1 MDLLANLSLGLA
13 TAATAQNLMYC
24 FVGVFLGTFIG
35 VLPGVGPL
43 AAVAMLLPVSF
54 YLPPETALV
63 MLAGVYYGAEYG
75 GSIASIL
82 LNIPGTPSASVTCL
96 DGYPMA
102 QQGRAGVAL
111 FATAMASMFGALF
124 GVVVM
129 VLLSP
134 KLAEFALLFQ
144 PAEYFSVMVLGL
156 VAASIVNS
164 TGAVRGLMMVCLG
177 ILLGTVGVDV
187 NSGETRFTGGFQEL
201 RDGVSLVVV
210 AMGLFGI
217 SEVMVSLRGATKSY
231 AGAGLTGSMLPTAR
245 EWLRSLM
252 PALRGS
258 AVGSFFGTLPGTG
271 QTVASF
277 VGYALEKRVNKR
289 GASFGTG
296 AIEGVVVPESANNA
310 AAQTAFI
317 PTLTLGIPGSTTMA
331 LMLGALMIHGITPGP
346 RLISEHPE
354 LFWGLVVSFVFGN
367 IFLLIL
373 NIPLIGLWVR
383 DPAGAASLPL
393 SDGDRA
399 DLCRRL
405 QHLEF
410 AHRCLDD
417 AALRVD
423 RLCAAAVPLRAGSD
437 VDRLRAGPDDGGIFP
452 PRHAL
457 VAWRSERVPDPA
469 GQCPAA
475 WGGSPVAGCHRAAVA
490 VLAGFGPAGGAAPRL
505 SAPHRGFAI
514 DNRAEVRAISGT
526 ARPRGPRWRNP
537 EFW

>member
-1 MDLLANLSLGLA
+1 MELLSNLALGFA
-13 TAATAQNLMYC
+13 TAATVYNLTYC

-102 QQGRAGVAL
+102 RDGRAGVAL
-111 FATAMASMFGALF
+111 FSTAIASFFGAIF

-134 KLAEFALLFQ
+134 ALAEFALLFG
-144 PAEYFSVMVLGL
+144 PAEYFAVMVLGL
-156 VAASIVNS
+156 VAASVVS
-164 TGAVRGLMMVCLG
+164 TSGAMRGVMMVCLG
-177 ILLGTVGVDV
+177 ILLGTVGVDI
-187 NSGETRFTGGFQEL
+187 NSGETRFVAGMPEL

-217 SEVMVSLRGATKSY
+217 SEVMVSARGATRSY
-231 AGAGLTGSMLPTAR
+231 ATERISMSNFFPTR
-245 EWLRSLM
+245 SEWLRSIG

-258 AVGSFFGTLPGTG
+258 SVGSFFGTLPGTG

-277 VGYALEKRVNKR
+277 VGYALEKRISPR
-289 GASFGTG
+289 GDKFGTG
-296 AIEGVVVPESANNA
+296 QIEGVVVPESANNA

-354 LFWGLVVSFVFGN
+354 LFWGLIVSFLFGN
-367 IFLLIL
+367 LFLLVL

-383 DPAGAASLPL
+383 LLRVPHYFLYPTVVVLICVGVYSIDNSIFDIWMTLAFGMLGYVLRLFRFEPAPLLIGFVLGPMMEEFFRRAMLLSRGDPMVFLERPGSAALLGVAVVLLLATAVP
-393 SDGDRA
+393 
-399 DLCRRL
+399 RRL
-405 QHLEF
+405 Y
-410 AHRCLDD
+410 
-417 AALRVD
+417 
-423 RLCAAAVPLRAGSD
+423 P
-437 VDRLRAGPDDGGIFP
+437 
-452 PRHAL
+452 
-457 VAWRSERVPDPA
+457 W
-469 GQCPAA
+469 
-475 WGGSPVAGCHRAAVA
+475 
-490 VLAGFGPAGGAAPRL
+490 
-505 SAPHRGFAI
+505 
-514 DNRAEVRAISGT
+514 NRAT
-526 ARPRGPRWRNP
+526 
-537 EFW
+537 

>member
-1 MDLLANLSLGLA
+1 MELLGNLALGFSTAASVQNLS
-13 TAATAQNLMYC
+13 YC

-82 LNIPGTPSASVTCL
+82 LNIPGTPSASVTCI

-102 QQGRAGVAL
+102 RQGRAGVAL
-111 FATAMASMFGALF
+111 FITAVASMAGAMF

-156 VAASIVNS
+156 VAASVVSS
-164 TGAVRGLMMVCLG
+164 TGATRGLMMVCLG
-177 ILLGTVGVDV
+177 ILLGTIGVDV
-187 NSGETRFTGGFQEL
+187 NSGDTRYTAGIAEL
-201 RDGVSLVVV
+201 RDGISLVVV
-210 AMGLFGI
+210 AMGLFGVA
-217 SEVMVSLRGATKSY
+217 EVMVSLRGATKSY
-231 AGAGLTGSMLPTAR
+231 AVEGLTGSFFPTR
-245 EWLRSLM
+245 SEWRRSLM

-258 AVGSFFGTLPGTG
+258 AIGSFFGTLPGTG

-277 VGYALEKRVNKR
+277 VGYAIEKRVNPR
-289 GASFGTG
+289 RHEFGQG

-331 LMLGALMIHGITPGP
+331 LMLGALLIHGITPGP
-346 RLISEHPE
+346 RLITEHPE

-367 IFLLIL
+367 LFLLIL
-373 NIPLIGLWVR
+373 NIPLIRLWVGLLR
-383 DPAGAASLPL
+383 VPHYYLYPTVIVLICVGVYSISNSMTDVWMTLIFGVIGYVLRLFRFEPAPMLIGFVLGPMMEEYFRRAMLLSRGDPMVFIERPGS
-393 SDGDRA
+393 
-399 DLCRRL
+399 
-405 QHLEF
+405 
-410 AHRCLDD
+410 
-417 AALRVD
+417 AAL
-423 RLCAAAVPLRAGSD
+423 L
-437 VDRLRAGPDDGGIFP
+437 
-452 PRHAL
+452 
-457 VAWRSERVPDPA
+457 
-469 GQCPAA
+469 
-475 WGGSPVAGCHRAAVA
+475 AVA
-490 VLAGFGPAGGAAPRL
+490 ALMLLATVLPWGRWVSLGGRRDA
-505 SAPHRGFAI
+505 
-514 DNRAEVRAISGT
+514 
-526 ARPRGPRWRNP
+526 
-537 EFW
+537 

>member
-1 MDLLANLSLGLA
+1 MDLLSNLALGFA
-13 TAATAQNLMYC
+13 TAATLYNLTYC

-102 QQGRAGVAL
+102 RDGRAGVAL
-111 FATAMASMFGALF
+111 FSTAIASFFGAIF

-134 KLAEFALLFQ
+134 ALAEFALLFG
-144 PAEYFSVMVLGL
+144 PAEYFAVMVLGL
-156 VAASIVNS
+156 VAASVVS
-164 TGAVRGLMMVCLG
+164 TSGAMRGVMMVCLG
-177 ILLGTVGVDV
+177 ILLGTVGVDI
-187 NSGETRFTGGFQEL
+187 NSGETRFVAGMPEL

-217 SEVMVSLRGATKSY
+217 SEVMVSARGATRSY
-231 AGAGLTGSMLPTAR
+231 ATERISMSNFFPTR
-245 EWLRSLM
+245 SEWLRSIG

-258 AVGSFFGTLPGTG
+258 SVGSFFGTLPGTG

-277 VGYALEKRVNKR
+277 VGYALEKRISPR
-289 GASFGTG
+289 GDKFGTG
-296 AIEGVVVPESANNA
+296 QIEGVVVPESANNA

-354 LFWGLVVSFVFGN
+354 LFWGLIVSFLFGN
-367 IFLLIL
+367 LFLLVL

-383 DPAGAASLPL
+383 LLRVPHYFLYPTVVVLICVGVYSIDNSIFDIWMTLAFGVLGYVLRLFRFEPAPLLIGFVLGPMMEEFFRRAMLLSRGDPMVFLERPGSAALLGVAGVLLLATAVP
-393 SDGDRA
+393 
-399 DLCRRL
+399 RRL
-405 QHLEF
+405 Y
-410 AHRCLDD
+410 
-417 AALRVD
+417 
-423 RLCAAAVPLRAGSD
+423 P
-437 VDRLRAGPDDGGIFP
+437 
-452 PRHAL
+452 
-457 VAWRSERVPDPA
+457 W
-469 GQCPAA
+469 
-475 WGGSPVAGCHRAAVA
+475 
-490 VLAGFGPAGGAAPRL
+490 
-505 SAPHRGFAI
+505 
-514 DNRAEVRAISGT
+514 NRAT
-526 ARPRGPRWRNP
+526 
-537 EFW
+537 

>member
-1 MDLLANLSLGLA
+1 MELLSNLALGFA
-13 TAATAQNLMYC
+13 TAATVYNLTYC

-102 QQGRAGVAL
+102 RDGRAGVAL
-111 FATAMASMFGALF
+111 FSTAIASFFGAIF

-134 KLAEFALLFQ
+134 ALAEFALLFG
-144 PAEYFSVMVLGL
+144 PAEYFAVMVLGL
-156 VAASIVNS
+156 VAASVVS
-164 TGAVRGLMMVCLG
+164 TSGALRGVMMVCLG
-177 ILLGTVGVDV
+177 ILLGTVGVDI
-187 NSGETRFTGGFQEL
+187 NSGETRFVVGMPEL

-217 SEVMVSLRGATKSY
+217 SEVMVSARGATRSY
-231 AGAGLTGSMLPTAR
+231 ATERISMSKFLPTR
-245 EWLRSLM
+245 SEWLRSIG
-252 PALRGS
+252 PAIRGS
-258 AVGSFFGTLPGTG
+258 AIGSFFGTLPGTG

-277 VGYALEKRVNKR
+277 VGYALEKRISPR
-289 GASFGTG
+289 GDKFGTG
-296 AIEGVVVPESANNA
+296 QIEGVVVPEAANNA

-354 LFWGLVVSFVFGN
+354 LFWGLIVSFLFGN
-367 IFLLIL
+367 LFLLIL

-383 DPAGAASLPL
+383 LLRVPHYYLYPTVVVLICVGVYSIDNSIFDIWMTLAFGVLGYVLRLFRFEPAPLLIGFVLGPMMEEFFRRAMLLSRGDPMVF
-393 SDGDRA
+393 
-399 DLCRRL
+399 
-405 QHLEF
+405 LE
-410 AHRCLDD
+410 RPGS
-417 AALRVD
+417 AAL
-423 RLCAAAVPLRAGSD
+423 L
-437 VDRLRAGPDDGGIFP
+437 GI
-452 PRHAL
+452 AL
-457 VAWRSERVPDPA
+457 VLL
-469 GQCPAA
+469 
-475 WGGSPVAGCHRAAVA
+475 
-490 VLAGFGPAGGAAPRL
+490 LATAIPRRFL
-505 SAPHRGFAI
+505 PW
-514 DNRAEVRAISGT
+514 
-526 ARPRGPRWRNP
+526 ARPA
-537 EFW
+537 

>member
-1 MDLLANLSLGLA
+1 MDLISNLALGFSTATTVTNLF
-13 TAATAQNLMYC
+13 YC

-54 YLPPETALV
+54 YLEPTTALV

-82 LNIPGTPSASVTCL
+82 LNIPGTPSSSVTCI

-111 FATAMASMFGALF
+111 FATSVASFFGGVF
-124 GVVVM
+124 GVIVM
-129 VLLSP
+129 VLLAP
-134 KLAEFALLFQ
+134 RLAEFALLFQ

-156 VAASIVNS
+156 IAASIVS
-164 TGAVRGLMMVCLG
+164 SSGVLRGLMMVCLG
-177 ILLGTVGVDV
+177 ILLGTIGVDV
-187 NSGETRFTGGFQEL
+187 NSGDTRFTGGVPEL

-231 AGAGLTGSMLPTAR
+231 AGQNVRGRDIFPTRA
-245 EWLRSLM
+245 EWRRSFL
-252 PALRGS
+252 PALRGAS
-258 AVGSFFGTLPGTG
+258 IGSFFGTLPGTG

-277 VGYALEKRVNKR
+277 VGYALEKKVSPNK
-289 GASFGTG
+289 AQFGSG

-346 RLISEHPE
+346 RLISDHPD
-354 LFWGLVVSFVFGN
+354 LFWGLVVSFLFGN
-367 IFLLIL
+367 FFLLVL

-383 DPAGAASLPL
+383 LLRVPHYYLYPTVIIMICVGVYGISNSLTDVWATLAFGLIGYVLRLFRFEPAPMLIGFVLGPMMEEFFRRAMLLSRGDPMVF
-393 SDGDRA
+393 
-399 DLCRRL
+399 
-405 QHLEF
+405 LE
-410 AHRCLDD
+410 RPGS
-417 AALRVD
+417 AALLALGALL
-423 RLCAAAVPLRAGSD
+423 LCASALPIKSILRQ
-437 VDRLRAGPDDGGIFP
+437 LLKRA
-452 PRHAL
+452 
-457 VAWRSERVPDPA
+457 
-469 GQCPAA
+469 
-475 WGGSPVAGCHRAAVA
+475 
-490 VLAGFGPAGGAAPRL
+490 
-505 SAPHRGFAI
+505 
-514 DNRAEVRAISGT
+514 
-526 ARPRGPRWRNP
+526 
-537 EFW
+537 

>member
-1 MDLLANLSLGLA
+1 MELVSNLALGFA
-13 TAATAQNLMYC
+13 TAATVYNLTYC

-102 QQGRAGVAL
+102 RDGRAGVAL
-111 FATAMASMFGALF
+111 FLTAIASFFGAIF
-124 GVVVM
+124 GVLVM

-134 KLAEFALLFQ
+134 ALAEFALLFG
-144 PAEYFSVMVLGL
+144 PAEYFAVMVLGL
-156 VAASIVNS
+156 VAASVVS
-164 TGAVRGLMMVCLG
+164 TSGAMRGVMMVCLG
-177 ILLGTVGVDV
+177 ILLGTVGVDI
-187 NSGETRFTGGFQEL
+187 NSGETRFVAGLPEL

-217 SEVMVSLRGATKSY
+217 SEVMVSARGATQSY
-231 AGAGLTGSMLPTAR
+231 ATENIAMKKFLPTR
-245 EWLRSLM
+245 SEWVRSIG
-252 PALRGS
+252 PAIRGS

-277 VGYALEKRVNKR
+277 VGYALEKRISPHGEK
-289 GASFGTG
+289 FGTG
-296 AIEGVVVPESANNA
+296 QIEGVVVPESANNA

-354 LFWGLVVSFVFGN
+354 LFWGLVVSFLFGN
-367 IFLLIL
+367 MFLLIL

-383 DPAGAASLPL
+383 L
-393 SDGDRA
+393 
-399 DLCRRL
+399 
-405 QHLEF
+405 
-410 AHRCLDD
+410 
-417 AALRVD
+417 LRVPHYFLYPIVVVLICVGVYSID
-423 RLCAAAVPLRAGSD
+423 NSIFDIWATLAFGVLGYVLRLFRFEPAPLLIGFVLGPMMEEFFRRTMLLSRGDPMVFLERPGSAT
-437 VDRLRAGPDDGGIFP
+437 LL
-452 PRHAL
+452 L
-457 VAWRSERVPDPA
+457 VALLLLLTTA
-469 GQCPAA
+469 
-475 WGGSPVAGCHRAAVA
+475 
-490 VLAGFGPAGGAAPRL
+490 LPRRFL
-505 SAPHRGFAI
+505 SWLRKA
-514 DNRAEVRAISGT
+514 
-526 ARPRGPRWRNP
+526 
-537 EFW
+537 

>member
-1 MDLLANLSLGLA
+1 MDLFSNLALGFA
-13 TAATAQNLMYC
+13 TAATVTNLSYC

-54 YLPPETALV
+54 YLEPSTALV

-82 LNIPGTPSASVTCL
+82 LNIPGTPSSSVTCI

-111 FATAMASMFGALF
+111 FATSVASFFGAIF
-124 GVVVM
+124 GVIVM

-156 VAASIVNS
+156 IAASIVS
-164 TGAVRGLMMVCLG
+164 SSGALRGLMMVCLG
-177 ILLGTVGVDV
+177 ILLGTIGVDV
-187 NSGETRFTGGFQEL
+187 NSGDTRFTGGIPEL

-210 AMGLFGI
+210 AMGLFGL

-231 AGAGLTGSMLPTAR
+231 AGANLSGRDIYPTWA
-245 EWLRSLM
+245 EWRRSFL

-258 AVGSFFGTLPGTG
+258 TIGSFFGTLPGTG

-277 VGYALEKRVNKR
+277 VGYALEKKISRNK
-289 GASFGTG
+289 AQFGKG
-296 AIEGVVVPESANNA
+296 AIEGVVVPEAANNA

-346 RLISEHPE
+346 RLISDHPD
-354 LFWGLVVSFVFGN
+354 LFWGLVVSFLFGN
-367 IFLLIL
+367 LFLLVL

-383 DPAGAASLPL
+383 LLRVPHYYLYPTVIMMICVGVYGMSNSLTDVWATLAFGVIGYVLRVFRFEPAPMLIGFVLGPMMEEFFRRAMLLSRGDPMVFIERPGSAALLGAGALLLCL
-393 SDGDRA
+393 SAFPVKRIITGII
-399 DLCRRL
+399 
-405 QHLEF
+405 
-410 AHRCLDD
+410 
-417 AALRVD
+417 LRQ
-423 RLCAAAVPLRAGSD
+423 RAG
-437 VDRLRAGPDDGGIFP
+437 
-452 PRHAL
+452 
-457 VAWRSERVPDPA
+457 
-469 GQCPAA
+469 
-475 WGGSPVAGCHRAAVA
+475 
-490 VLAGFGPAGGAAPRL
+490 
-505 SAPHRGFAI
+505 
-514 DNRAEVRAISGT
+514 
-526 ARPRGPRWRNP
+526 
-537 EFW
+537 

>member
-1 MDLLANLSLGLA
+1 MDILANLALGFSI
-13 TAATAQNLMYC
+13 AATPMNLMYC
-24 FVGVFLGTFIG
+24 FAGVFLGTFIG

-111 FATAMASMFGALF
+111 FVTAIASFFGAMF

-134 KLAEFALLFQ
+134 ALAEFALLFG

-156 VAASIVNS
+156 VAASVVSNH
-164 TGAVRGLMMVCLG
+164 GALRGIMMVCLG

-187 NSGETRFTGGFQEL
+187 NSGETRFTGGIAEL
-201 RDGVSLVVV
+201 RDGVNLVVV

-217 SEVMVSLRGATKSY
+217 SEVITSARGATRSY
-231 AGAGLTGSMLPTAR
+231 ATAKISLKQFLPTGA
-245 EWLRSLM
+245 EWLRSIA
-252 PALRGS
+252 PAFRGAS
-258 AVGSFFGTLPGTG
+258 VGSFFGTLPGTG

-277 VGYALEKRVNKR
+277 VGYALEKRISRNR
-289 GASFGTG
+289 DNFGKG

-317 PTLTLGIPGSTTMA
+317 PTLTLGIPGSATMA

-346 RLISEHPE
+346 RLITERPE
-354 LFWGLVVSFVFGN
+354 LFWGLIVSFLFGN
-367 IFLLIL
+367 LFLLIL
-373 NIPLIGLWVR
+373 NIPLIGLWVKLLQVPHFYLYPAVIVLICVGVYSIDNSVFDIWVTLGFGLLGYFMR
-383 DPAGAASLPL
+383 LYKFEPAPLLIGFVLGPMMEEFFRRAMLLSRGDPLVF
-393 SDGDRA
+393 
-399 DLCRRL
+399 
-405 QHLEF
+405 LE
-410 AHRCLDD
+410 RPGS
-417 AALRVD
+417 AALLGVSVI
-423 RLCAAAVPLRAGSD
+423 LLIWAMLPGRA
-437 VDRLRAGPDDGGIFP
+437 RK
-452 PRHAL
+452 
-457 VAWRSERVPDPA
+457 
-469 GQCPAA
+469 QK
-475 WGGSPVAGCHRAAVA
+475 
-490 VLAGFGPAGGAAPRL
+490 LA
-505 SAPHRGFAI
+505 
-514 DNRAEVRAISGT
+514 
-526 ARPRGPRWRNP
+526 
-537 EFW
+537 